1 MANVDP
7 PAFIAGM
14 AETVTVMRGLCSAIT
29 DAPVRHGN
37 LPSGTLNA
45 AMSDLQAEAKFAA
58 RLGEDWLD
66 PVRDT
71 QTFGGMTLTAATDY
85 GQCYAQLF
93 TGGRA
98 PVFGHLVVARA
109 GLEASVISS
118 WLNDPQIETEERI
131 KRGLCELVYSTSE
144 VRRLGIDGE
153 NVAANMAP
161 YTRMASAL
169 GWGIRDRRGKP
180 EIGGT
185 QRPSIGPSIA
195 EIVLGDRDRDL
206 GRVQWS

>member
-1 MANVDP
+1 MEDARAGVDVMANVDP

-45 AMSDLQAEAKFAA
+45 AMSDLQAEAKFVS

-71 QTFGGMTLTAATDY
+71 QNFGGMTLIAATDY

-93 TGGRA
+93 TGAALRYSGT
-98 PVFGHLVVARA
+98 
-109 GLEASVISS
+109 SS
-118 WLNDPQIETEERI
+118 WRA
-131 KRGLCELVYSTSE
+131 RGW
-144 VRRLGIDGE
+144 RR
-153 NVAANMAP
+153 A
-161 YTRMASAL
+161 
-169 GWGIRDRRGKP
+169 
-180 EIGGT
+180 
-185 QRPSIGPSIA
+185 
-195 EIVLGDRDRDL
+195 
-206 GRVQWS
+206 